1 MFSKFDSVS
10 TYSQFL
16 GLVSKNCVLNHYTVL
31 ILFCFCTFLVS
42 LKVNDSDTF
51 FLRVCIFDS
60 QAQKKS
66 KNQNEYSIE
75 IRIEESMQG
84 QV

>member
-1 MFSKFDSVS
+1 M
-10 TYSQFL
+10 T
-16 GLVSKNCVLNHYTVL
+16 
-31 ILFCFCTFLVS
+31 
-42 LKVNDSDTF
+42 DTF

-60 QAQKKS
+60 QAQK

>member
-1 MFSKFDSVS
+1 M
-10 TYSQFL
+10 T
-16 GLVSKNCVLNHYTVL
+16 
-31 ILFCFCTFLVS
+31 
-42 LKVNDSDTF
+42 DTF

-60 QAQKKS
+60 QAQKKIS

>member
-1 MFSKFDSVS
+1 M
-10 TYSQFL
+10 T
-16 GLVSKNCVLNHYTVL
+16 
-31 ILFCFCTFLVS
+31 
-42 LKVNDSDTF
+42 DTF

-60 QAQKKS
+60 QAQKKKS

-75 IRIEESMQG
+75 IRIEERMQG

>member
-1 MFSKFDSVS
+1 M
-10 TYSQFL
+10 T
-16 GLVSKNCVLNHYTVL
+16 
-31 ILFCFCTFLVS
+31 
-42 LKVNDSDTF
+42 DTF

>member
-1 MFSKFDSVS
+1 M
-10 TYSQFL
+10 T
-16 GLVSKNCVLNHYTVL
+16 
-31 ILFCFCTFLVS
+31 
-42 LKVNDSDTF
+42 DTF

-60 QAQKKS
+60 QAQKK
-66 KNQNEYSIE
+66 KIKKQNEYSIE